1 MLNTRDLQEN
11 AMHTIQAV
19 ADRTGLTPDVIRV
32 WERRYQAVAPQRSAS
47 NQRMYSDDDIERLA
61 LLRQLTD
68 TGLRISNIAN
78 LGTSDL
84 RDLYQKEHEKY
95 GRTPL
100 TAGSKER
107 LQGRIDACM
116 KAIIDMDPVTL
127 ERELQV
133 AVVEM
138 GTVSFLSRLIHPL
151 LVKIGEDWRAGNLR
165 TSQEHFS
172 SAALRSFLGRY
183 FVSGNMDNR
192 GPVIIMGTP
201 TGHSHEMGAA
211 MASMVAAQAGWNVV
225 YLGPSIPVEELAWTA
240 EQKKAAAVALSI
252 HYPPDDPTIPPY
264 LEELKELLPSGVDIL
279 IGGSSAPYYQAVAEK
294 IGGYLLDDLCSF
306 SPLLDEL
313 RRTRR
318 N

>member
-1 MLNTRDLQEN
+1 
-11 AMHTIQAV
+11 MHTIQSV

-32 WERRYQAVAPQRSAS
+32 WERRYQAVSPQRSAS
-47 NQRMYSDDDIERLA
+47 NQRMYSDDDIERLG

-78 LGTSDL
+78 LGTVEL

-100 TAGSKER
+100 TTGSKER

-116 KAIIDMDPVTL
+116 KAIVDMDPVAL

-138 GTVSFLSRLIHPL
+138 GTVSFLSRLVHPL
-151 LVKIGEDWRAGNLR
+151 LVKIGEDWRSGQLR

-172 SAALRSFLGRY
+172 SACLRSFLGRY
-183 FVSGNMDNR
+183 FVSGNMDHR
-192 GPVIIMGTP
+192 GPVIVMGTP

-211 MASMVAAQAGWNVV
+211 MAAMVAAQAGWNVV
-225 YLGPSIPVEELAWTA
+225 YLGPSIPVEDLAWTA
-240 EQKKAAAVALSI
+240 AHKNAAAVALSI
-252 HYPPDDPTIPPY
+252 HYPPDDPTVAPY
-264 LEELKELLPSGVDIL
+264 LEALKELLPAGVDIL
-279 IGGSSAPYYQAVAEK
+279 VGGSSAPYYQTVTEK
-294 IGGYLLDDLCSF
+294 IGGYLLGDLCTF

-313 RRTRR
+313 RRTRKQ
-318 N
+318 